1 MHSYLGRLGLFISGA
16 EGSLCDAEG
25 SLYDVEGSV
34 LSDAEGSL
42 LVTLNANSRSF
53 SVAALYC
60 ATASWSNTPTEI
72 RSA

>member
-1 MHSYLGRLGLFISGA
+1 MHSYLGRLGLFISDA

-25 SLYDVEGSV
+25 SV
-34 LSDAEGSL
+34 LSSDAEGSL

-53 SVAALYC
+53 SVAAPYC
-60 ATASWSNTPTEI
+60 ATASWSNTSTEI